1 MRATTR
7 TSIVQTGPVG
17 RHLAARYDLEELI
30 STGGMG
36 AVWRA
41 TDETLHRVVA
51 VKLLELD
58 EGVIPDAAERF
69 LREAQIAASLIH
81 PNIVSVFD
89 YGVDGSTARFGRRSP
104 RLKGLGGSALP
115 DAEPKSP

>member
-1 MRATTR
+1 MGPSRV
-7 TSIVQTGPVG
+7 VQTGSVG

-30 STGGMG
+30 SAGGMG

-58 EGVIPDAAERF
+58 EGMIPDAAARF
-69 LREAQIAASLIH
+69 RREAQIAASLIH
-81 PNIVSVFD
+81 PHIVSVFD
-89 YGVDGSTARFGRRSP
+89 YGVDGSTAF
-104 RLKGLGGSALP
+104 LVM
-115 DAEPKSP
+115 